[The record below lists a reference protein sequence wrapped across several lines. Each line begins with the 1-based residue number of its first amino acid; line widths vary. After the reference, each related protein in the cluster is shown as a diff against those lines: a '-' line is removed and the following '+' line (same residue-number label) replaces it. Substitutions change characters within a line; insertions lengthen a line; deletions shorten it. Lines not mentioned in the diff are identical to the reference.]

1 MASIN
6 CFINSYCDGSV
17 FIILCL
23 YTAAANYPA
32 EHLVCCVLCM
42 FPQFSKD
49 KCKPVTEICRTPPNA
64 RYLGIEMFNSV
75 YNHPPTPPFKYHNM
89 TLGHINL
96 SKKEGF
102 SSKKCSDRSQVHP
115 FTVSMCQNYV
125 ISDDCCGTP
134 FFAETALVR
143 HCSASNF

>member
-1 MASIN
+1 MCKATLQWRRAVYVAHIN
-6 CFINSYCDGSV
+6 SFINSYCHEV
-17 FIILCL
+17 YYVC
-23 YTAAANYPA
+23 TAAANSPA

-89 TLGHINL
+89 TLGHICQKRKAFPRKNALIGHRSISLQSVCAKITSSRTLL
-96 SKKEGF
+96 SN
-102 SSKKCSDRSQVHP
+102 P
-115 FTVSMCQNYV
+115 N
-125 ISDDCCGTP
+125 
-134 FFAETALVR
+134 
-143 HCSASNF
+143 